1 MRSLTAESPTSL
13 SPVLDGVLT
22 MVATQL
28 DNLVVVLDEIFA
40 RSLPLIPT
48 EGISILDDFRL
59 EIEKSPFQS
68 PTPLLLQLL

>member
-1 MRSLTAESPTSL
+1 
-13 SPVLDGVLT
+13 

-28 DNLVVVLDEIFA
+28 DNLVVVLNEIFA
-40 RSLPLIPT
+40 RSLLPVPT